1 MIQITNLLIT
11 ILDFILCIK
20 FESLFFKSSLKKT
33 RKIALQITALF
44 ALFSFG
50 FIKFNSYFLNILF
63 YDIIYFIFFC
73 FYFNKPNLFK
83 LWITLIIEGIVY
95 AIPGTV
101 IYYLLQYL
109 HKNYSIV
116 FTSDG
121 IAFNTY
127 LMYIFLFFLMSA
139 LEYID
144 FKKKKVIRNPHEPIV
159 SSYLFT
165 STFFLL
171 CIADNY
177 TNQKQNVIFIVIFI
191 YLFITF
197 LLLYFLF
204 KKITEHTKKEYDL
217 KLALD
222 LSNLTL
228 DYEAKL
234 KENTLLLKSL
244 RHDLK
249 NHLIVIEGYIKS
261 EEQKK
266 ALNYIHSISSET
278 ISSNMLINTPSIP
291 LSALLSNK
299 KQLCIEKGIS
309 FTPEIITS
317 SSLIPDMDLCI
328 VVGNL
333 LDNAIEAAE
342 QVENR
347 NAYIDF
353 SMQARNDILHIICY
367 NNFLIKPVLSH
378 GTLLTHKQRQKI
390 FHGIGLK
397 NVKKLVEKYNGT
409 MNYSFTEDIFTI
421 EILLKL

>member
-1 MIQITNLLIT
+1 MISITNFLIT

-20 FESLFFKSSLKKT
+20 FESLFFKCNHKKNI
-33 RKIALQITALF
+33 KIVLSIATLF

-50 FIKFNSYFLNILF
+50 FIKFNSSFLNILF
-63 YDIIYFIFFC
+63 YDIIYFIFFY
-73 FYFNKPNLFK
+73 FYFNRPNPFK

-121 IAFNTY
+121 IAFNNY

-139 LEYID
+139 LEYIN

-177 TNQKQNVIFIVIFI
+177 TNQKQNTIFIVIFI

-204 KKITEHTKKEYDL
+204 NKITEQTKKECDL
-217 KLALD
+217 KFALD
-222 LSNLTL
+222 LSSLTL

-234 KENTLLLKSL
+234 KQNTALLKSI

-249 NHLIVIEGYIKS
+249 NHLIAIEGYIKAD
-261 EEQKK
+261 ETDK
-266 ALNYIHSISSET
+266 AMDYIHSISSET
-278 ISSNMLINTPSIP
+278 ISSNTFINTPSIP
-291 LSALLSNK
+291 LSALLSSK

-309 FTPEIITS
+309 FAPEIITY
-317 SSLIPDMDLCI
+317 SSLIPDIDLCI
-328 VVGNL
+328 IVGNI

-342 QVENR
+342 KVENQKG
-347 NAYIDF
+347 YIDF
-353 SMQARNDILHIICY
+353 SMQTRNGIIHIICY
-367 NNFLIKPVLSH
+367 NNFLIKPVVSH
-378 GTLLTHKQRQKI
+378 GTFLTHKQNQKS

-397 NVKKLVEKYNGT
+397 NVQKLVEKYNGS
-409 MNYSFTEDIFTI
+409 MNHTFTDDVFTI
-421 EILLKL
+421 EILLNV